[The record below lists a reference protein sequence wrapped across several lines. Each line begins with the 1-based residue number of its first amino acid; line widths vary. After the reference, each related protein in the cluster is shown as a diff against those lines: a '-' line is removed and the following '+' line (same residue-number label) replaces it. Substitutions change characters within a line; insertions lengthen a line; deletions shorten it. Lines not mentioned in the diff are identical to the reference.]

1 MKDINNDMQ
10 IIELKRKKRM
20 SMRIYRFIAGLC
32 MCLLLGSAE
41 AMVASSLPSTVTM
54 SKAQLLDKIKGG
66 WAGQTIGVSFGSY
79 TEFRYQGTF
88 IQDYQKIPWHE
99 GYVKE
104 LMDSWPDLFDDIYMD
119 LTFVDVLEK
128 KGLDASVED
137 FADAFATADYN
148 LWHANQ
154 AARYNIVHGVKDP
167 GHWLNNPHADDIDY
181 QIEADFAGLMNPGM
195 PNSASEISDRVG
207 HIMCYGDGWYGGVY
221 VGAMYS
227 LAFVS
232 DDIHF
237 IVTEALKT
245 IPKESGFYKCIADV
259 IKWHGMYPDD
269 WKRTW
274 FEIQKYHSE
283 DIGCPEGV
291 FHPLDIDAKI
301 NAAYIVLGLLYGD
314 GDFAQTMEISTRA
327 GQDSDCN
334 PSSAGGILGTVMGYS
349 GIPEYWMK
357 GLKGAEDKAFKYT
370 SLSLNQI
377 YAISNGHALEMI
389 RKNGGKIEQKNVKI
403 AVQKPEAV
411 RLEQSFANT
420 YPIEKV
426 ALYNHDV
433 KTLTFDFEGNG
444 FVLRGEAVRRDVNQP
459 DAELKANLYL
469 DGKLIEKAAAFPTS
483 FHDRRLD
490 IFWQYQLPEGKH
502 QVKVE
507 VIEDGANALLKTWDY
522 IVYSGKGKE

>member
-1 MKDINNDMQ
+1 
-10 IIELKRKKRM
+10 
-20 SMRIYRFIAGLC
+20 MRIYRFIAGLC

-41 AMVASSLPSTVTM
+41 AMVASSLPPTVTM
-54 SKAQLLDKIKGG
+54 SKARLLDKIKGG

-128 KGLDASVED
+128 KGLEASVED

-237 IVTEALKT
+237 IVTEALKA
-245 IPKESGFYKCIADV
+245 IPAESGFYKCIADV
-259 IKWHGMYPDD
+259 IKWHEMYPDD

-377 YAISNGHALEMI
+377 YTISNNHALEMI

-411 RLEQSFANT
+411 RLEQSFVNT

-444 FVLRGEAVRRDVNQP
+444 FVLRGEAVRRDANQP

-483 FHDRRLD
+483 CHDRRLD

-507 VIEDGANALLKTWDY
+507 VIGDGANALLKTWDY